1 MILSIENVDPN
12 NIKIDQKSYKNVLMY
27 YIRYVMIKE
36 YVKVYSANPLYL
48 IFRYVNGYTLK
59 KLIEI
64 DI

>member
-1 MILSIENVDPN
+1 
-12 NIKIDQKSYKNVLMY
+12 MY

-48 IFRYVNGYTLK
+48 IFRCVNGYTLK